1 MQNELTDICG
11 IQYDLNNIFNV
22 TYNVDV
28 LKSIIISLSTMT
40 SGLHSKVESF
50 LNKSKSE
57 QCDNEMMNSK
67 FISFSEN
74 VEKRLK
80 CIEQQMNIESNAQS
94 CLRKNETTP
103 HEDNSFCNS
112 GNVESQITKLSLEV
126 QSLSQIIQTNK
137 ADINDLNNKIDKIS
151 SQQISLDNIED
162 ILVKIKIIDKNDIN
176 VSKLTNMKLEQQFN
190 KKINILDDRIKKLEK
205 ENLLFEKKIISFQD
219 LFNNKLQNYS
229 TELENKLITKFK
241 IDIPNSINTSNPR
254 IYLNS
259 NANLD
264 ISSHLSPNFRT
275 PDTITPELTKEN
287 NQTAS
292 NYATMNATIKTL
304 KAKITE
310 NTDLINNIN
319 KQLSTTNKKLSDLDR
334 VFKTYS
340 SKFNNDILTNEFN
353 KVYNVIKTCIKE
365 DDLNAVNDKVNRI
378 NTQIG
383 EIRLDSHNALEDAL
397 KCKSEIQ
404 TVFKKLEMINQ
415 HIIAIRLDIEEKCK
429 SQKVIDF
436 SKYMEVNVFND
447 FVKIFNREIEH
458 VKLDVEH
465 SIRRTGEFIEE
476 VQSKA
481 NAKDVSGIENY
492 LSKKIDDFKM
502 YTQHKYADRISIEK
516 TLKYIDIQLKH
527 IIALASKQNDKGE
540 NWMLAKKTLNPHIC
554 ASCETYL
561 GELPE
566 KTEYLVWNKIPSKK
580 EDTLFERSSRVGNGF
595 SRMLNMLKIDSSNHS
610 INNNKSSPKGYDNKH
625 NYIYESDGEVSS
637 IDMKKSSSHLNLVKR
652 KLLPGLTKQ
661 HDRSYFCVDNNE
673 KGKNKEEDGDKEK
686 EYQRSMNL
694 PERNGIKKE
703 GGDEGEENNNNNNNN
718 NNNDNEQP
726 KVLKIY
732 KKAKK

>member
-40 SGLHSKVESF
+40 AGLHSKVESF

-57 QCDNEMMNSK
+57 QCNNEINNK

-80 CIEQQMNIESNAQS
+80 CIEQQMNIDLNAQS
-94 CLRKNETTP
+94 CSRKNDTTP

-112 GNVESQITKLSLEV
+112 GNVESQITKLSSEV

-137 ADINDLNNKIDKIS
+137 TDINDLTNKIDKIS
-151 SQQISLDNIED
+151 SQQISLENIED
-162 ILVKIKIIDKNDIN
+162 ILVKIKIVDKNDIN

-190 KKINILDDRIKKLEK
+190 KKMNILDDRIKKLEK
-205 ENLLFEKKIISFQD
+205 ENLMFEKKIISFQD

-229 TELENKLITKFK
+229 IELENKLITKFK
-241 IDIPNSINTSNPR
+241 SDIPNPINTSNPR

-292 NYATMNATIKTL
+292 NYATLNTTIKTL
-304 KAKITE
+304 KTKITE

-378 NTQIG
+378 NTQIS

-458 VKLDVEH
+458 VKLDIEH

-610 INNNKSSPKGYDNKH
+610 INNKSSPKGYDNKH
-625 NYIYESDGEVSS
+625 NYIYESDGEGSS
-637 IDMKKSSSHLNLVKR
+637 VDMKKSSSHLNLVKR
-652 KLLPGLTKQ
+652 KLLPGLTKNN
-661 HDRSYFCVDNNE
+661 DRSYFFVDNNE

-694 PERNGIKKE
+694 SERNGIKKE
-703 GGDEGEENNNNNNNN
+703 GGEEGEENNNN

>member
-57 QCDNEMMNSK
+57 QCDNEMNSK

-80 CIEQQMNIESNAQS
+80 CIEQQMNINSNAQ
-94 CLRKNETTP
+94 N
-103 HEDNSFCNS
+103 CNS
-112 GNVESQITKLSLEV
+112 SNVESQITKLNSEI

-176 VSKLTNMKLEQQFN
+176 ISKLTNMKLEQQFN
-190 KKINILDDRIKKLEK
+190 KKVNILDDRTKKLEK
-205 ENLLFEKKIISFQD
+205 ENLVFEKKIISFQD

-241 IDIPNSINTSNPR
+241 SDIPNSINTSNPR
-254 IYLNS
+254 IYVNS

-287 NQTAS
+287 NQTTS
-292 NYATMNATIKTL
+292 NYAILNTTIKTL
-304 KAKITE
+304 KTKITE

-610 INNNKSSPKGYDNKH
+610 INNKSSPKAYDNKH
-625 NYIYESDGEVSS
+625 KYIYESDGEGSS
-637 IDMKKSSSHLNLVKR
+637 VDMKKSSSHLNLVKR

-661 HDRSYFCVDNNE
+661 HDKSYFFVDNNE
-673 KGKNKEEDGDKEK
+673 KGKNKEEDADKEK
-686 EYQRSMNL
+686 EYQRSMNVS
-694 PERNGIKKE
+694 EKNGIKKE
-703 GGDEGEENNNNNNNN
+703 GGDEGEENNNNNNN